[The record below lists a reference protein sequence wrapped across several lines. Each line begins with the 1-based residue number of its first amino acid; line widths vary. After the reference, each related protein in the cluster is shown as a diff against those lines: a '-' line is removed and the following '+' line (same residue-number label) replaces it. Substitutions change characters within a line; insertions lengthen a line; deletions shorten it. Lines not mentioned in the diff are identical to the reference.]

1 MQRFLCLIIVFAL
14 LACSEETQINH
25 VRGVIFRD
33 CNSALVNEQIL
44 LKANIAQSITS
55 PDILAGA
62 TTDAN
67 GNFDFTY
74 ELNKNKNGLGN
85 IQLVSQNG
93 FLTLF
98 ENLSLN
104 KDQNLTLYLENT
116 ATINVELAGQRNF
129 NTTDTLLY
137 STNYSQKNYS
147 TIQAINGSLQNVNA
161 SLPNT
166 NGSYVDAIFFYGI
179 GLADFNKAKEA
190 STIKDSVYQN
200 ISIALGGCF
209 RTDSLVLTI
218 D

>member
-1 MQRFLCLIIVFAL
+1 VLRIFCYFAL
-14 LACSEETQINH
+14 LTLFSCSDETQINH
-25 VRGVIFRD
+25 VSGVVFKN
-33 CNSALVNEQIL
+33 CFTPLANEQIL
-44 LKANIAQSITS
+44 LKAKLAQSITS

-147 TIQAINGSLQNVNA
+147 TIQAINGTLQNVNA

-166 NGSYVDAIFFYGI
+166 
-179 GLADFNKAKEA
+179 
-190 STIKDSVYQN
+190 
-200 ISIALGGCF
+200 
-209 RTDSLVLTI
+209 
-218 D
+218 